1 MTSFRCVPL
10 FLATLVAAPVVLA
23 EIDRADIKFRENIYI
38 RPYAEVRHNA
48 ELGDPQAQF
57 SMGYVYYKAGQ
68 DPNVQGVNRDFRRA
82 ARWFRRAAVQGHS
95 GAQYNM
101 GVLHLHGH
109 GVEQDPVTAYAWL
122 RRAEDQGH
130 ANSAQLVE
138 LLRAMLSDQQIE
150 EGEKRSIELVVG

>member
-1 MTSFRCVPL
+1 MKSFRFSSL
-10 FLATLVAAPVVLA
+10 LLAGLVASPAVFA
-23 EIDRADIKFRENIYI
+23 EIDPADVKFRENIYI

-68 DPNVQGVNRDFRRA
+68 DPNVQGVSRDFRRA
-82 ARWFRRAAVQGHS
+82 ARWFRRAADQGHS

-109 GVEQDPVTAYAWL
+109 GVAQDPVMAYAWL
-122 RRAEDQGH
+122 RQAERQGH
-130 ANSAQLVE
+130 ANSAQLLT
-138 LLRAMLSDQQIE
+138 LLRGMLDEQQIE
-150 EGEKRSIELVVG
+150 EGEKRAMELAVG